1 MAGFILVA
9 FTGALALL
17 GVWLLW
23 SADPDTDDWCDCGQ
37 PLWYHAD
44 FFLRP
49 DRRIM
54 TVALFALSMVAALTT
69 GVVWGV
75 RNAKAH
81 RNIR

>member
-1 MAGFILVA
+1 MLPPTAGATHNLKARPLMAGFILVA

-44 FFLRP
+44 FFCDP
-49 DRRIM
+49 IEE
-54 TVALFALSMVAALTT
+54 S
-69 GVVWGV
+69 
-75 RNAKAH
+75 
-81 RNIR
+81 